1 LSFDLSGFK
10 ESFKEF
16 GFSFDEIQGLMK
28 MFDPDS
34 SGICGSLVFRHLARM
49 FGKNVSTWTPS
60 DIDFCVTKQK
70 DYDFVKK
77 HFKDQGCQVIDSFA
91 PTSRYSDSMA
101 DVVRVCEI
109 YPKDASTFAKHLQ
122 VILVRPDDGGGLVSH
137 LKQVDLDVTRVAYTT
152 RGFIG
157 VGNALESIA
166 AGESSFPTIFRNSR
180 CLNKTFRRSVK
191 YSKERGVKI
200 NYPKYI
206 NYTPYSIWSVG
217 SYSIWSVGSLSSR
230 VTDVYARYSSGT
242 LVLKS
247 ARAEDVKKRS
257 EKLASERVKEL
268 TEEVETQKKKIADLE
283 AAVEDEYSDDED
295 YDELVEKVGGYKAK
309 MAMILSIVNSEA
321 AEEVEKLKK
330 KLESTKLLKTEHEK
344 ALASLKT
351 EHEAAMAS
359 LKAEHEK
366 SLTSF
371 KTDHEASLASLK
383 SFQKELES
391 KHEAKLSDV
400 SAKLTVAV
408 DDLTQL
414 QEKVTSQKKQ
424 LDTEVDHSKALQQ
437 ENRDLTAK
445 VKDLEDK
452 LQTKVDNV
460 VKLQQDYHEA
470 SKKLDASTAKFE
482 ALRKSILEHVSDE

>member
-1 LSFDLSGFK
+1 
-10 ESFKEF
+10 
-16 GFSFDEIQGLMK
+16 
-28 MFDPDS
+28 
-34 SGICGSLVFRHLARM
+34 
-49 FGKNVSTWTPS
+49 
-60 DIDFCVTKQK
+60 
-70 DYDFVKK
+70 
-77 HFKDQGCQVIDSFA
+77 
-91 PTSRYSDSMA
+91 MA

-359 LKAEHEK
+359 LK
-366 SLTSF
+366 
-371 KTDHEASLASLK
+371 

-470 SKKLDASTAKFE
+470 SKKLTASTAKFE
-482 ALRKSILEHVSDE
+482 ALRTSILEHVSDE

>member
-1 LSFDLSGFK
+1 MAATNVSVLSYDLSGFK

-16 GFSFDEIQGLMK
+16 GVSFDEIQGLMK

-34 SGICGSLVFRHLARM
+34 SGICGSFVFRHLARM
-49 FGKNVSTWTPS
+49 FGKDVSKWAPS

-77 HFKDQGCQVIDSFA
+77 HFKDHGYMVYDSFT

-109 YPKDASTFAKHLQ
+109 YPRGYTRSMGSKHLQ
-122 VILVRPDDGGGLVSH
+122 VILARPADGGGLVSH

-166 AGESSFPTIFRNSR
+166 AGESSFPTSFRNIR
-180 CLNKTFRRSVK
+180 CLNKAFRRSVK
-191 YSKERGVKI
+191 YSKERNVKI
-200 NYPKYI
+200 KYPTYI
-206 NYTPYSIWSVG
+206 TYIPNSMWRVVSLTPSV
-217 SYSIWSVGSLSSR
+217 S
-230 VTDVYARYSSGT
+230 DVYTRHYSGK
-242 LVLKS
+242 LVLRS
-247 ARAEDVKKRS
+247 ARAAEVEKAQQQSDS
-257 EKLASERVKEL
+257 EKVKEL
-268 TEEVETQKKKIADLE
+268 TQQVETQKKKIEDLE
-283 AAVEDEYSDDED
+283 AEAEADDSDSDDED
-295 YDELVEKVGGYKAK
+295 YDELQQKVGGYKAK

-330 KLESTKLLKTEHEK
+330 KLESTK
-344 ALASLKT
+344 SLKA
-351 EHEAAMAS
+351 EHEASMAS

-366 SLTSF
+366 TLTSF

-400 SAKLTVAV
+400 SAKLTVAA

-414 QEKVTSQKKQ
+414 KEKAFSQKKL
-424 LDTEVDHSKALQQ
+424 LDTEMDHSKTLQQ
-437 ENRDLTAK
+437 ENRDLASK

-452 LQTKVDNV
+452 LQTEIDNV

-470 SKKLDASTAKFE
+470 SKKLTASTAKFE
-482 ALRKSILEHVSDE
+482 TLRKSILEHVSDE